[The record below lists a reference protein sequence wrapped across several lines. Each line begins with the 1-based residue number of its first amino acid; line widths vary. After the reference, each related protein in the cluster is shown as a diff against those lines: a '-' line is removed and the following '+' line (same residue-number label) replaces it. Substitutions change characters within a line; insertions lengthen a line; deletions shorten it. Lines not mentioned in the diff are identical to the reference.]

1 MAFFTPLEFFH
12 RKPAAAQ
19 PRNNRLCLG
28 LLISVLSGCGHP
40 TGVLAPVAPTAPD
53 ATIVKLLAVTTR
65 LPSNDPGTLYT
76 GRRDRGFS
84 LDEIDVSI
92 PPEAKRKAGEVA
104 WPKRLPPDPRIDFA
118 TVGVRHLDSS
128 KEAGSQWV
136 DKHLPKS
143 HDVLVFVH
151 GFNNTYEDAV
161 YRFAQI
167 VHDSKIDAAPILFT
181 WPSGASLFDYNYDR
195 ESTIYSR
202 DGLETALHLLANNR
216 NVHEITILA
225 HSMGTWLAME
235 SLRQMAIRDG
245 RVAPKIQNVIL
256 ASPDIDV
263 DVFARQFR
271 DLGDRRPRFTVFVS
285 QDDRALAVSRMVAG
299 NVSRLG
305 QIDPNK
311 EPYRTAVLKSGIAF
325 IDLTKL
331 DTGDSLH
338 HAKFAESPQIVQA
351 IGTRLA
357 AGQTLTDAQIG
368 LGGGITILAAGTA
381 KAVGTGVGLAISAP
395 LAAVDPDTRR
405 NLSGQ
410 VDNLNRQVNGTST
423 EIDPGG
429 IGKKLLLTSD
439 AEAEKA
445 E

>member
-1 MAFFTPLEFFH
+1 LVFFALIELFRH
-12 RKPAAAQ
+12 KPAASQ
-19 PRNNRLCLG
+19 SRNNRFCLG
-28 LLISVLSGCGHP
+28 LLILVLAGCGHP
-40 TGVLAPVAPTAPD
+40 TGVLAPVTPTAPD
-53 ATIVKLLAVTTR
+53 ATIVKLLAITTR
-65 LPSNDPGTLYT
+65 APSNDPGTLYS
-76 GRRDRGFS
+76 GRRSRGFS

-92 PPEAKRKAGEVA
+92 PPESKRKPGEVA

-118 TVGVRHLDSS
+118 TVGVRHLDST

-136 DKHLPKS
+136 DKHLPNS
-143 HDVLVFVH
+143 RDVLVFVH

-167 VHDSKIDAAPILFT
+167 FHDSKIDAAPILFT
-181 WPSGASLFDYNYDR
+181 WPSGARLFDYNYDR

-202 DGLETALHLLANNR
+202 DGLETALHLLAKNR
-216 NVHEITILA
+216 NVHEITVLA

-245 RVAPKIQNVIL
+245 RIAPKIKNVIL

-285 QDDRALAVSRMVAG
+285 QDDRALAVSRFVAG
-299 NVSRLG
+299 NVNRLG

-325 IDLTKL
+325 IDLTQL

-357 AGQTLTDAQIG
+357 AGQRLTNAQIG
-368 LGGGITILAAGTA
+368 LGDGITILAAGTA
-381 KAVGTGVGLAISAP
+381 KAVGTGVGLAVSTP

-410 VDNLNRQVNGTST
+410 VNNLNRQVNATST
-423 EIDPGG
+423 EIDPNG
-429 IGKKLLLTSD
+429 IGKQLLLSPD
-439 AEAEKA
+439 AHTQKVE
-445 E
+445 